1 MDTQKLLAKSDD
13 ADLRRKIPTHGGI
26 VCSITLHKMEPN
38 FKVKECSEN
47 IHPFRY
53 FSSFLVGVGILK
65 SLLLT
70 LVEGYILVWSYQY
83 EFSVRR
89 GASIIMPFPIYW
101 GHALCRS
108 FGMLVLDLLGHF
120 HHDVFQLVAG
130 SFGLISIPK
139 VLCEISIFCS
149 RM

>member
-1 MDTQKLLAKSDD
+1 MLEVPVLESRKRIIIFNGLQDTTMMRIACLLAFKLIKTVDTQKLLAKSDD

-70 LVEGYILVWSYQY
+70 LVEGYILV
-83 EFSVRR
+83 
-89 GASIIMPFPIYW
+89 
-101 GHALCRS
+101 
-108 FGMLVLDLLGHF
+108 
-120 HHDVFQLVAG
+120 
-130 SFGLISIPK
+130 
-139 VLCEISIFCS
+139 
-149 RM
+149 